1 MLDRN
6 IHTLIS
12 LLNTMGMMN
21 LIIPV
26 PLHVYKNWSLIIS
39 VKQMRG
45 VVSAQNEVQNIS
57 CKYKNKEMATIS

>member
-1 MLDRN
+1 
-6 IHTLIS
+6 
-12 LLNTMGMMN
+12 MMN